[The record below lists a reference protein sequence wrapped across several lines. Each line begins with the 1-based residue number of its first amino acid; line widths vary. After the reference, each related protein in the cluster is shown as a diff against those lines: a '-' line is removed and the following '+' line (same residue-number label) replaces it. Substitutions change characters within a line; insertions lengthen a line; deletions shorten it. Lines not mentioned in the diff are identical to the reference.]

1 MCVVLHSLN
10 QLILQMDQLRN
21 NTEEDATRTSFTDA
35 GKPLFPLGYHV
46 PFSSFWERT
55 FRFPYSRSHPGHS
68 FSFGWVPP
76 ECFLYR
82 VLQAL
87 RPRRF
92 PVVLSCREGGSC
104 GPMAPSRGDAQDDS
118 LLLKVRSPLARN
130 GTPLLG
136 SWALIQAKQLYVWSP
151 TCAGKNGHARQICSM
166 WGLHP
171 STADKASHARLT
183 TSCPCFLR
191 FPRALLSLS
200 GNSPQGCQ
208 RHARGLGQTTSLIWP
223 WFHNMKMIRLG

>member
-10 QLILQMDQLRN
+10 QLILQMDQLRH

-191 FPRALLSLS
+191 FPRAPYPYLGTRLRAANAMHVALGKLLHLF
-200 GNSPQGCQ
+200 
-208 RHARGLGQTTSLIWP
+208 GLGFI
-223 WFHNMKMIRLG
+223 I